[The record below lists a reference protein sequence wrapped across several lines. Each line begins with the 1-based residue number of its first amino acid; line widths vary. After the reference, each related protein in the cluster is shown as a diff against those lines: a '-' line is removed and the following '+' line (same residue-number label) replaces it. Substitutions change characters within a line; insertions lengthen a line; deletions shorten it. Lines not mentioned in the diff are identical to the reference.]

1 MPGSM
6 NYDRPELRELLAGQY
21 VLGQLRGRVR
31 ARFERLLLSR
41 PDYARAV
48 ADWEERLVPLAQ
60 AEAPVKPPRRVWR
73 RISRHVRA
81 DAGRDRPRGNAPG
94 WFGIS
99 GFALAGVVA
108 AAFMV
113 VLGLY
118 LTRPSVAPAPSQVA
132 VISTAK
138 GVPQW
143 VITVRDK
150 HMQMRAVGQVPA
162 PAGKSY
168 ELWMLPAHGAKP
180 VSLGLLPASGR
191 ASEALS
197 ARMLVALKSA
207 NGLAV
212 SVEPAGG
219 SPTGQPTGP
228 VVYTAPIASI

>member
-1 MPGSM
+1 M
-6 NYDRPELRELLAGQY
+6 NYDYPELRDLLAGQY
-21 VLGQLRGRVR
+21 VLGQLHGQVR
-31 ARFERLLLSR
+31 ARFERLLLGR

-48 ADWEERLVPLAQ
+48 AVWEERLVPLTQ
-60 AEAPVKPPRRVWR
+60 AVAPVKPPRRIWR
-73 RISRHVRA
+73 RVSRQIHA
-81 DAGRDRPRGNAPG
+81 EAGRGRPRRGLSRWYGN
-94 WFGIS
+94 S
-99 GFALAGVVA
+99 GFALAGVAA
-108 AAFMV
+108 AAFLV

-118 LTRPSVAPAPSQVA
+118 LSRPSMTPAPSRVA

-138 GVPQW
+138 GSPRW
-143 VITVRDK
+143 VITIRNK
-150 HMQMRAVGQVPA
+150 RMQMRAVGQVSA

>member
-1 MPGSM
+1 M
-6 NYDRPELRELLAGQY
+6 NYDHPELRDLLAGQY
-21 VLGQLRGRVR
+21 VLGQLSGRVR
-31 ARFERLLLSR
+31 TRFERLLLGR

-48 ADWEERLVPLAQ
+48 AEWEERLVPLAQ
-60 AEAPVKPPRRVWR
+60 TVAPVKPPRRVWR
-73 RISRHVRA
+73 RVSRHIRA
-81 DAGRDRPRGNAPG
+81 ETGHGGPRRTLSG

-99 GFALAGVVA
+99 GFALAGVAA
-108 AAFMV
+108 AAFLV

-118 LTRPSVAPAPSQVA
+118 LARPSVTPTPNRVA

-138 GVPQW
+138 GSPQW
-143 VITVRDK
+143 VITIRDK

-180 VSLGLLPASGR
+180 VSLGLLPTSGKASQ
-191 ASEALS
+191 ALS
-197 ARMLVALKSA
+197 ATMLAALKSA

-212 SVEPAGG
+212 SIEPAGG

-228 VVYTAPIASI
+228 VVYSAPIASI

>member
-1 MPGSM
+1 M
-6 NYDRPELRELLAGQY
+6 NYENPELRELLAGQY

-31 ARFERLLLSR
+31 ARFERLVLAR
-41 PDYARAV
+41 PDFARAV
-48 ADWEERLVPLAQ
+48 IEWEARFAPLALGVK
-60 AEAPVKPPRRVWR
+60 PVTPPRRVWR
-73 RISRHVRA
+73 NVARRIKA
-81 DAGRDRPRGNAPG
+81 DAVRSGRKRTLSG
-94 WFGIS
+94 WFGNS
-99 GFALAGVVA
+99 GFTLAGVA
-108 AAFMV
+108 GAAFLV

-118 LTRPSVAPAPSQVA
+118 LTRPAMTPMPALNQVA
-132 VISTAK
+132 VIATAK
-138 GVPQW
+138 GSPQW